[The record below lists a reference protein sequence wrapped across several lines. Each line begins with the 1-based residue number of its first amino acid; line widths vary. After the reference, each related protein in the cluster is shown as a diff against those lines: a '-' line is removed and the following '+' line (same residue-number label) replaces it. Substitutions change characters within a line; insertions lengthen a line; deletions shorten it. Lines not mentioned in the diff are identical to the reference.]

1 MKRTVL
7 FLIALTVVSV
17 PLFAGSQTANL
28 SVTASVA
35 ANCTISTSPV
45 AFGAY
50 DPVSANAVTALNGT
64 GTVTVACTK
73 GAAATVDLGQGS
85 NYLAPNRQM
94 NAGANLMIYQLYQDA
109 ARTQVWGSTVP
120 TGTMKTYNS
129 VSSAPTILTVYGQ
142 VPAGQNVG
150 IGIYNDTVLATIN
163 Y

>member
-1 MKRTVL
+1 MKRIVL
-7 FLIALTVVSV
+7 FLIAFTVVSV
-17 PLFAGSQTANL
+17 PVFAGSQTANL

-73 GAAATVDLGQGS
+73 GAVATVDLGQGA

-120 TGTMKTYNS
+120 TGTTQTYNS
-129 VSSAPTILTVYGQ
+129 ASKAPTNLTVYGQ

-150 IGIYNDTVLATIN
+150 IGIYSDTVLATIN